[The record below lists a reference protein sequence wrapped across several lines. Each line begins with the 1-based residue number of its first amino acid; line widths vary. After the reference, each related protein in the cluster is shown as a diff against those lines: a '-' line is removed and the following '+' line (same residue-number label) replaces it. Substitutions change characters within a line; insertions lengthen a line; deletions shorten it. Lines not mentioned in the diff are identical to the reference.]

1 MTKNREAQWAVA
13 LAATTASVVTLAGV
27 VFGVAYLVGGSSAVS
42 DNWVGFLT
50 AISLLGGLIVSPVA
64 FVLAIT
70 SRIRHGKSAWLWL
83 PLVLFPALLAFVI
96 LGEIFWWE

>member
-13 LAATTASVVTLAGV
+13 LAATATAIVMLSGAI
-27 VFGVAYLVGGSSAVS
+27 FGVAYLVGGSSAVS

-50 AISLLGGLIVSPVA
+50 AIALLGGLIVSPIA
-64 FVLAIT
+64 FVLAVT
-70 SRIRHGKSAWLWL
+70 ARIKHGRSAWLWL
-83 PLVLFPALLAFVI
+83 PLVVFPALLAFVI